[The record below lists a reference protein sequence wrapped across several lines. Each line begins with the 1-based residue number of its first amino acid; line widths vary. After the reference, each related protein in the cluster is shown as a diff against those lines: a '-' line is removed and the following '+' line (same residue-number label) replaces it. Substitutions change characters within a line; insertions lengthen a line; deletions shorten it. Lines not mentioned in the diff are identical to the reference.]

1 LSEQLAALNLASNAV
16 TNAETDQDSAVDAR
30 DDALDAR
37 NDALGAHDVAEKARN
52 DALDALGVAQKVRDD
67 AQDALGVAQKVR
79 DDAQEV
85 VNGAQDDYNATQ
97 ATLADRETHLSEQ
110 LAALN
115 LASNAVTDA
124 ETDLNNA
131 VDAKDN
137 AQVNVGNAETTLSEA
152 MDARRYTSLN
162 GDTLTV
168 NDPDSSNKTFQIGA
182 DNDINSQISFSM
194 VNATAA
200 GLSIDGTH
208 LLDIDSARNSI
219 TSLDFSIDLTNS
231 ERSRLGSLQNRL
243 QFTVSNLD
251 NQTQNIEASRSN
263 IADVD
268 FAAEAMELTKNQI
281 LTQSA
286 TAMLAQASAISQ
298 NILSLIAA

>member
-1 LSEQLAALNLASNAV
+1 MICSQ
-16 TNAETDQDSAVDAR
+16 
-30 DDALDAR
+30 
-37 NDALGAHDVAEKARN
+37 NDG
-52 DALDALGVAQKVRDD
+52 
-67 AQDALGVAQKVR
+67 
-79 DDAQEV
+79 
-85 VNGAQDDYNATQ
+85 
-97 ATLADRETHLSEQ
+97 
-110 LAALN
+110 
-115 LASNAVTDA
+115 
-124 ETDLNNA
+124 DLNNA
-131 VDAKDN
+131 RDARDN

-162 GDTLTV
+162 GDTFTV
-168 NDPDSSNKTFQIGA
+168 NDPDSSSKTFQIGA

-243 QFTVSNLD
+243 QFTTSNLT

-263 IADVD
+263 IEDVD
-268 FAAEAMELTKNQI
+268 FAAEAMKLTKNQI
-281 LTQSA
+281 LTQSG
-286 TAMLAQASAISQ
+286 TAMLAQASSISQ
-298 NILSLIAA
+298 DILSLIR